1 MQPTP
6 PANLFPVL
14 LFILL
19 FKLGGWQHYEPAM
32 LLSAFSHVSFC
43 GHPSWALPPHVA
55 PHCHSLGPRL
65 PAPSLSLSSLLSP
78 RTPGF
83 VGFSVSVSGFRPCL
97 CLGPCLWPL
106 TPSRKSKH
114 LIFFAVNRFNVHL
127 LVAQGQKRVTF
138 QIIVVSG
145 VSSGGKCGKSVEKI

>member
-43 GHPSWALPPHVA
+43 GHPSWSSLLLSWDLFFFFWSQSLFCLTLCFGPFLPT
-55 PHCHSLGPRL
+55 SLPTAIPWVPGCL
-65 PAPSLSLSSLLSP
+65 LQVCLSVFQSVLLSLSSLLSP
-78 RTPGF
+78 RTSGF

-97 CLGPCLWPL
+97 CLGPCL
-106 TPSRKSKH
+106 TPAPH
-114 LIFFAVNRFNVHL
+114 TFA
-127 LVAQGQKRVTF
+127 
-138 QIIVVSG
+138 
-145 VSSGGKCGKSVEKI
+145 EK

>member
-1 MQPTP
+1 MSRQC
-6 PANLFPVL
+6 FFL
-14 LFILL
+14 LFLMSHFVGILL
-19 FKLGGWQHYEPAM
+19 GPFLHTSLPTAIPWVPGC
-32 LLSAFSHVSFC
+32 LLRVCLSVFQSV
-43 GHPSWALPPHVA
+43 L
-55 PHCHSLGPRL
+55 
-65 PAPSLSLSSLLSP
+65 LSLSSLLSP

-97 CLGPCLWPL
+97 CLGPCLRPL